1 VVRAASVGQ
10 EALGDAAGENW
21 LVEDMLRVEEV
32 MTRAAGGSR
41 HTLVSEASLYL
52 MKAGGKRLRP
62 ALVMITSH
70 AGEAGRLGS
79 DLAAAA
85 IELVHLATLY
95 HDDVID
101 GTATR
106 RGVAT
111 THSKWGTDIAVLAG
125 DYLFACGSSL
135 GAAAGGEVPLILANA
150 IAEVCEGQIVET
162 TAVGDT
168 ERRVDDYIDVISMKT
183 AALFRSACVLGAAT
197 SAADTEHRELLA
209 TYGESLGLAFQI
221 VDDLLDLVGDPA
233 VTGKIPGT
241 DIRAGV
247 FTAPVLLA
255 CERDAEFKAKL
266 ARAEFDLDDLLP
278 ALWSTGAID
287 DAYSMAAS
295 YTARGREALA
305 GLPAEEYRDVLRT
318 ILDGVLA
325 QVDIPKPEIAHDIK
339 LVP

>member
-1 VVRAASVGQ
+1 
-10 EALGDAAGENW
+10 
-21 LVEDMLRVEEV
+21 MLRVEDV
-32 MTRAAGGSR
+32 MVRAAGGSH

-52 MKAGGKRLRP
+52 LKAGGKRLRP

-70 AGEAGRLGS
+70 AGEAGRVES

-135 GAAAGGEVPLILANA
+135 GATAGGEVPLILANA

-162 TAVGDT
+162 TAVGDP
-168 ERRVDDYIDVISMKT
+168 ERLVDDYINVISMKT
-183 AALFRSACVLGAAT
+183 AALFRSACELGAAT
-197 SAADTEHRELLA
+197 SKAASRHRDLLV
-209 TYGESLGLAFQI
+209 TFGESLGLAFQI

-241 DIRAGV
+241 DLQAGV
-247 FTAPVLLA
+247 FTAPVLIA
-255 CERDAEFKAKL
+255 CQRDATLKARL
-266 ARAEFDLDDLLP
+266 ASGRGELEEILP
-278 ALWSTGAID
+278 ALWSTGAIED
-287 DAYSMAAS
+287 GYEMAAS
-295 YTARGREALA
+295 YAERGRQALE
-305 GLPAEEYRDVLRT
+305 GLPQQEYREVLAT

-325 QVDIPKPEIAHDIK
+325 QVDIRKAAGAFGAK

>member
-1 VVRAASVGQ
+1 MFA
-10 EALGDAAGENW
+10 EALVDPAAESW

-32 MTRAAGGSR
+32 MIRAAGGSR

-52 MKAGGKRLRP
+52 LKAGGKRLRP
-62 ALVMITSH
+62 ALVMISSR
-70 AGEAGRLGS
+70 AGQAGRRES

-85 IELVHLATLY
+85 LELVHLATLY

-111 THSKWGTDIAVLAG
+111 THSRWDTDIAVLAG

-135 GAAAGGEVPLILANA
+135 GATAAGEVPLILANG
-150 IAEVCEGQIVET
+150 ISEVCEGQIVET
-162 TAVGDT
+162 TAVGDAGRSID
-168 ERRVDDYIDVISMKT
+168 EYIGVISMKS
-183 AALFRSACVLGAAT
+183 AALFRTACELGAAT
-197 SAADTEHRELLA
+197 SGATDEDRSHLV

-221 VDDLLDLVGDPA
+221 VDDLLDLIGDEA
-233 VTGKIPGT
+233 ITGKIPGT
-241 DIRAGV
+241 DLRAGV

-255 CERDAEFKAKL
+255 CQRDAKL
-266 ARAEFDLDDLLP
+266 KDKLTEGTGDLDEVLP
-278 ALWSTGAID
+278 TLWSTGAISD
-287 DAYSMAAS
+287 GYAMAKS
-295 YTARGREALA
+295 YADRGRRALDA
-305 GLPAEEYRDVLRT
+305 LPPADYRDVLGT

-325 QVDIPKPEIAHDIK
+325 QVDVTPDATDRNVK